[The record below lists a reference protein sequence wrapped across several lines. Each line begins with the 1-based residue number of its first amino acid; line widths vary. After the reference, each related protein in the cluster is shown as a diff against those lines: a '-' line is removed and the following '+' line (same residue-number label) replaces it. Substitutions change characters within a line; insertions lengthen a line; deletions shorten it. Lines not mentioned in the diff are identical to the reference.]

1 MNNKQS
7 RSRLHDLIAKNQE
20 NKDGRHFRTV
30 LAADV
35 SIFSSIDEIVNSAAE
50 SAFDTGKRHLSAAIK
65 QYSSVLAEAGYRTG
79 HDLKDWVKTDQ
90 VNPGTRDISRQV
102 QG

>member
-7 RSRLHDLIAKNQE
+7 RSRLHDLIAEHHE
-20 NKDGRHFRTV
+20 NRTGRHFRTV
-30 LAADV
+30 LATDISA
-35 SIFSSIDEIVNSAAE
+35 SSSIDEIVNSAAE
-50 SAFDTGKRHLSAAIK
+50 SAFETGKRHLSAAIK
-65 QYSSVLAEAGYRTG
+65 QYSSVLGEAGYHTG

-90 VNPGTRDISRQV
+90 VKPGVRDMSRQV